1 MKTDKEIFDSYES
14 GNIIYI
20 TADGMQEMAM
30 TDFIAQTPNNILKAL
45 NRTEK
50 ILINLHENNPDSL
63 KWINDYAVAKTIK
76 ALAEKIIEYSS
87 SATITTTDNSQ
98 KKYDGMEAANALLQ
112 QTYNEVIT
120 LKEQLNT
127 SNDLIDKYKKTI
139 QDNKNEIAD
148 LNKKLNVVET
158 NKISTDPFNIILTIN
173 PVDNSVI
180 SYRSAKTCGYVAKE
194 TDVHINDVP
203 ITNYNEQISDTTKV
217 NTNKVNTTKVNTTK
231 VNTNKFMSDEM
242 PNIMI

>member
-76 ALAEKIIEYSS
+76 ALTEKIIEYSS

-112 QTYNEVIT
+112 QTYNEVANEVIT

-158 NKISTDPFNIILTIN
+158 NKISADPFNIILTIN

-217 NTNKVNTTKVNTTK
+217 DTTKVNTTK

-242 PNIMI
+242 PNMTI